1 MSGAPKVLRG
11 IQWPIDADGERSST
25 DTAKA
30 IWARSF
36 AQLDKSLP
44 TQIESEQ
51 VFLILL
57 ICFCSCL
64 VKMDDD

>member
-1 MSGAPKVLRG
+1 MSAATKVLRG
-11 IQWPIDADGERSST
+11 IQWPIDAEGERSST

-44 TQIESEQ
+44 RQIECEL
-51 VFLILL
+51 FL
-57 ICFCSCL
+57 F
-64 VKMDDD
+64 